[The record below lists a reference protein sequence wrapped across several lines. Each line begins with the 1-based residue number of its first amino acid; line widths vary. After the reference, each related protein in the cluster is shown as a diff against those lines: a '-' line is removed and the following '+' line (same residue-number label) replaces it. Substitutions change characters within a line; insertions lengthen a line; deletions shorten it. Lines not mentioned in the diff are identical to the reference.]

1 MNCIINY
8 LMFLMMIGLT
18 VGMVINPYDIQ
29 NIEDI
34 NLIHTFKT
42 PLILKV
48 WAFIE
53 IMIYLLMRY
62 RYI

>member
-1 MNCIINY
+1 
-8 LMFLMMIGLT
+8 MFLMMIGLT